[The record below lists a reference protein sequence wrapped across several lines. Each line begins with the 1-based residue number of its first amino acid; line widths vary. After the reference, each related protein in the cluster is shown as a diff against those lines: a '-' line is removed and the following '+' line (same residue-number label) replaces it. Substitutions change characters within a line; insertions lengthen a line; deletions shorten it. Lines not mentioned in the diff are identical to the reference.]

1 MILKN
6 GVMFLRLL
14 NAILCSQD
22 LIFLKWKVKKKKN
35 SEQRNINTA
44 IAHEYIDAFAS
55 VKTAIWTSKWSKESQ
70 RMNITQKPL
79 DIFQSTIILSDLFKI
94 KNFSIKDE
102 LYDKMQI

>member
-1 MILKN
+1 MEGK
-6 GVMFLRLL
+6 
-14 NAILCSQD
+14 
-22 LIFLKWKVKKKKN
+22 KKKKKN

-44 IAHEYIDAFAS
+44 IAHEYIDLFPS
-55 VKTAIWTSKWSKESQ
+55 VKSAIWTSKWSKESQ